1 MWLTKN
7 GHFLREQRN
16 QEVPQILQG
25 VPKSEYQQD
34 VGCFRLRALMD
45 P

>member
-7 GHFLREQRN
+7 GNFLREQRN

-25 VPKSEYQQD
+25 VPNSEHQQD
-34 VGCFRLRALMD
+34 VGCLRLRALMD
-45 P
+45 L